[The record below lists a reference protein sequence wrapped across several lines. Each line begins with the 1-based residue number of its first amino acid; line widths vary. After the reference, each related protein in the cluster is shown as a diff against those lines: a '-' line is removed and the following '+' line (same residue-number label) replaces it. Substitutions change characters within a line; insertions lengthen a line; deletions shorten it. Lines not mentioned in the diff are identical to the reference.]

1 MNTTNH
7 FSPRIRTPKIPFGV
21 LTDQELLLSEEVQ
34 GKRVLHS
41 TLLQSGTGEIGGLL
55 EQLWNAEVTT
65 VWVMPQTRIAQ
76 SATCAWLEG
85 ARPAWTM
92 LIHADPHEPTRP
104 VCAWFWSGSNGEP
117 PGRRLALAFP
127 EQAGWG
133 WRLTDTTGLLA
144 TVTYLDQVLARP
156 VIDHPDRLALQLL
169 TELTRDQSMK
179 LLRSSSLDLTALVD
193 SHGNSIL
200 WNAGESEIS
209 WIRPLTLLE
218 QRQKYL
224 HKYTHGFRSLQAA
237 QGLLLGV
244 GAPQHDPTG
253 RRYDGK
259 NPGLW
264 RVQVER
270 VGSVFDGIR
279 LPAGID
285 GAWVS
290 TPQVRC
296 CQAIGY
302 QVSLQEGYY
311 WPQAQE
317 PLNLWAKTLWQAA
330 ETMHMRPQ
338 RFRHQQ
344 ARANA
349 IQTLRL
355 LIQRGAHL
363 LAQDQAMGGWGRP
376 DWWAQFVGRSRS
388 LLFAQLVQLVRKGTM
403 PVMVT
408 PDALWVVSNN
418 LNPLSVVPGLVS
430 TTRWNGYAVGY
441 NVPLSLTSEVRAIFQ
456 AGTKLPAGQAALA
469 LDALADEYNPSF

>member
-7 FSPRIRTPKIPFGV
+7 FSLRTRKIPFGV
-21 LTDQELLLSEEVQ
+21 LSDQELLLSEEVQ

-41 TLLQSGTGEIGGLL
+41 MLLQSGSGEIGGLL
-55 EQLWNAEVTT
+55 EQLWNAEVST
-65 VWVMPQTRIAQ
+65 VWVMPQTRMAQ
-76 SATCAWLEG
+76 SATCAWLEE
-85 ARPAWTM
+85 ARPEWTM

-104 VCAWFWSGSNGEP
+104 VCAWFWSGSNGEQ

-127 EQAGWG
+127 GQAGWG
-133 WRLTDTTGLLA
+133 WKLTDTTGLLA

-169 TELTRDQSMK
+169 TELTRDQS
-179 LLRSSSLDLTALVD
+179 LTHLRSSPVDLSTLVD
-193 SHGNSIL
+193 SNGTTIP
-200 WNAGESEIS
+200 WNAGVSEIS
-209 WIRPLTLLE
+209 WMRPFTLIE

-285 GAWVS
+285 GAWIS

-330 ETMHMRPQ
+330 ETLHTRPQ

-349 IQTLRL
+349 IQTLSL
-355 LIQRGAHL
+355 LAHRGAYL
-363 LAQDQAMGGWGRP
+363 LAHDQAASGWGRP
-376 DWWAQFVGRSRS
+376 DWWAQFVGRSRA
-388 LLFAQLVQLVRKGTM
+388 LLFAHLVQLVRKGTM
-403 PVMVT
+403 PVLVT

-418 LNPLSVVPGLVS
+418 LNPLSAVPGLVS
-430 TTRWNGYAVGY
+430 AARWNGYAVGY
-441 NVPLSLTSEVRAIFQ
+441 TVPLSLSSEVRAIFQ
-456 AGTKLPAGQAALA
+456 TGKTLQAEQAAHSSRA
-469 LDALADEYNPSF
+469 LDALADEHIP

>member
-7 FSPRIRTPKIPFGV
+7 FSLRTRKIPFGV
-21 LTDQELLLSEEVQ
+21 LSDQELLLSEEVQ

-41 TLLQSGTGEIGGLL
+41 MLLQSGNGEISALL
-55 EQLWNAEVTT
+55 EQLWNSEVST
-65 VWVMPQTRIAQ
+65 VWVMPQTRMAQ
-76 SATCAWLEG
+76 SATCAWLEK
-85 ARPAWTM
+85 ARPEWTV
-92 LIHADPHEPTRP
+92 LIHADPREASRP
-104 VCAWFWSGSNGEP
+104 VCAWFWSGGSGEQA
-117 PGRRLALAFP
+117 GRRLALAFP
-127 EQAGWG
+127 GQAGWD
-133 WRLTDTTGLLA
+133 WKLTDTTGLLA

-169 TELTRDQSMK
+169 TELTRDQS
-179 LLRSSSLDLTALVD
+179 LRHQRSPSVDLTALTGSD
-193 SHGNSIL
+193 GTPIP
-200 WNAGESEIS
+200 WNAGESEVS
-209 WIRPLTLLE
+209 WMRPLTLNE

-244 GAPQHDPTG
+244 GTPQHDPNG

-279 LPAGID
+279 LPAGSD
-285 GAWVS
+285 GAWIS

-302 QVSLQEGYY
+302 QVGLQEGYY
-311 WPQAQE
+311 WPQSQE

-330 ETMHMRPQ
+330 EILHTRPL

-349 IQTLRL
+349 IQTLHL
-355 LIQRGAHL
+355 LAQRGAHL
-363 LAQDQAMGGWGRP
+363 LAQDQAASGWGRP
-376 DWWAQFVGRSRS
+376 DWWAQFVGRSRA
-388 LLFAQLVQLVRKGTM
+388 LLFSQLVQLVRKGTM
-403 PVMVT
+403 PVLVT
-408 PDALWVVSNN
+408 PDALWIVSND
-418 LNPLSVVPGLVS
+418 LNPLRAVPGLINS
-430 TTRWNGYAVGY
+430 ARWNGYAVGY
-441 NVPLSLTSEVRAIFQ
+441 NVPLSLTSAVRAIFQ
-456 AGTKLPAGQAALA
+456 TGTPLQAEQAARA
-469 LDALADEYNPSF
+469 LDALADEHS

>member
-1 MNTTNH
+1 MNRTNN
-7 FSPRIRTPKIPFGV
+7 FSLRTRKIHFGV
-21 LTDQELLLSEEVQ
+21 LSDQELLLSEEVQ

-41 TLLQSGTGEIGGLL
+41 MLLQSGSGDIGGLL
-55 EQLWNAEVTT
+55 EQLWHAEVST
-65 VWVMPQTRIAQ
+65 VWVMPQTRMAQ
-76 SATCAWLEG
+76 TVSCAKLEE
-85 ARPAWTM
+85 ARSEWTM
-92 LIHADPHEPTRP
+92 LIHADPHDASRP
-104 VCAWFWSGSNGEP
+104 VCAWFWSGGNGEQA
-117 PGRRLALAFP
+117 GRRMALAFP
-127 EQAGWG
+127 GQAGWG
-133 WRLTDTTGLLA
+133 WRVTDTTGLLA
-144 TVTYLDQVLARP
+144 TVTYLDQILARP
-156 VIDHPDRLALQLL
+156 VVDHPDRLALQLL
-169 TELTRDQSMK
+169 TELTRDQS
-179 LLRSSSLDLTALVD
+179 LRQLRSSPVDLTTLVD
-193 SHGNSIL
+193 SDGAPVL
-200 WNAGESEIS
+200 WGAGESEIS
-209 WIRPLTLLE
+209 WMRPFTLIE

-224 HKYTHGFRSLQAA
+224 HKYTHGFRALQAA

-244 GAPQHDPTG
+244 GEPLHDPSG

-270 VGSVFDGIR
+270 VGSVFDGTR

-285 GAWVS
+285 ETWIS

-302 QVSLQEGYY
+302 QVSLQKGYY

-330 ETMHMRPQ
+330 ETLHSRSQ

-355 LIQRGAHL
+355 LAQRGAHL
-363 LAQDQAMGGWGRP
+363 LEQDQAAGGWSRP
-376 DWWAQFVGRSRS
+376 DWWAQFVGRSRA
-388 LLFAQLVQLVRKGTM
+388 LLFARLVQLVRKGTM

-408 PDALWVVSNN
+408 PDALWVVSND
-418 LNPLSVVPGLVS
+418 LNPLSAVPGLVS
-430 TTRWNGYAVGY
+430 VARWNGYAVGY

-456 AGTKLPAGQAALA
+456 AGKELRAEQAALA
-469 LDALADEYNPSF
+469 LDALAEEHI